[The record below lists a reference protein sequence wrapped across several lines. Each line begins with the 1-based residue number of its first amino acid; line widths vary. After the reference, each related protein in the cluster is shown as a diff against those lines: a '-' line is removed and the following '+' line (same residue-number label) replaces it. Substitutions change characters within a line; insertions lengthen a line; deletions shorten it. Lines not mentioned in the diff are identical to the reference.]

1 MSKKILFFVDRM
13 LTGGIQKLL
22 YDLSV
27 TFDKNK
33 IEPEFLLLDD
43 GNTYDLEYKLQENG
57 FKVHKLKGIWLR
69 KPQDFFAYWKAVDD
83 FFSKHH
89 HYDAVHMNS
98 GPKNY
103 YVLKCADKYGIPLR
117 IAHSHNTDYQ
127 VKSVLQKI
135 IGNICKYPLKKHANV
150 CLACSD
156 KAAEWLFG
164 KKLFKL
170 GTVQVLYNGVDIDSF
185 AYNEKVRTEK
195 RDELNIGDQL
205 VIGNVGRFSQ
215 QKNHVR
221 LIEIF
226 AEVYKRNNQSVL
238 VLAGEGTLEN
248 EAKQR
253 AKELGIADNVMFLG
267 FRADANE
274 LMQAMDVYV
283 MPSLYEG
290 FPVTGVEAQVSGLP
304 CVFSDTITKEAD
316 LSENTKY
323 ISLNDDNVKW
333 AEVIIDLSENSDR
346 NKAKER
352 LKARGLDIKDMAKT
366 LENIYFSEDI

>member
-1 MSKKILFFVDRM
+1 MSKRILFFVDRM

-22 YDLSV
+22 FDLSV
-27 TFDKNK
+27 ALDKNK

-57 FKVHKLKGIWLR
+57 CKIYKLKGIWLR
-69 KPQDFFAYWKAVDD
+69 KPHDFFAYWKAVDD

-89 HYDAVHMNS
+89 DYAAVHMNS

-103 YVLKCADKYGIPLR
+103 YVLKCAHKYGIPIR

-127 VKSVLQKI
+127 VKSGLQKI

-150 CLACSD
+150 YLACSD
-156 KAAEWLFG
+156 KAAEWMFG
-164 KKLFKL
+164 EKTLKS
-170 GTVQVLYNGVDIDSF
+170 GRVQILYNGVDIDNF
-185 AYNEKVRTEK
+185 AFNKKLRDEK
-195 RDELNIGDQL
+195 RQELNIEDRL

-215 QKNHVR
+215 QKNHIR

-226 AEVYKRNNQSVL
+226 AEVYKRNKKSVL
-238 VLAGEGTLEN
+238 LLAGAGTLES

-253 AKELGIADNVMFLG
+253 AKELEIADNVMFLG
-267 FRADANE
+267 FRTDANE

-304 CVFSDTITKEAD
+304 CVFSDTITREAN

-346 NKAKER
+346 TKAKER
-352 LKARGLDIKDMAKT
+352 LKAKGLDIKDMAKT
-366 LENIYFSEDI
+366 LENIYFNEDI